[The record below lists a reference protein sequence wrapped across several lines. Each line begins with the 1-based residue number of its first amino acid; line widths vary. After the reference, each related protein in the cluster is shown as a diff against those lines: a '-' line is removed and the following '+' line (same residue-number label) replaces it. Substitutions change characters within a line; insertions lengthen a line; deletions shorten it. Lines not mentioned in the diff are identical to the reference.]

1 VSPRRPPAQGSS
13 LFGPGHDQSRAIDAG
28 SDAPLAARMR
38 PRTLDEYLGQE
49 HLLAPGSVLRTI
61 IEQDR
66 LRSILLYGPA
76 GTGKTSLA
84 ALIAN
89 STSAEFVQLSAVT
102 AGVADVRRV
111 VEQGKERLRAVGRR
125 TVMFIDEVHRFSKA
139 QQDALLPGVEAGW
152 VVFIGAT
159 TENPFFSV
167 IGPLLSRSTLFRLEP
182 LGDEQLAEIVRRAVD
197 DERGLAGAVVVA
209 GDALEAIVSRG
220 EGDARIALNALEAAA
235 ERAAARGD
243 QTVTAADVAD
253 AMRQRYLRYDRA
265 GDQHYDIVSAF
276 IKSMRASD
284 PDAAVAWLVRMIEA
298 GEDPRFIARRLVIFA
313 SEDIGVADH
322 EALQVAT
329 AAGQA
334 VELVGLPEA
343 AINLTHATVALAL
356 APKSN
361 AVIRA
366 LGAAQADLERAG
378 RGEVPAHLRDAHYPG
393 ARALGHGEG
402 YQYPHDHPGGRV
414 DQTVMPVGFEDRTYW
429 EPEPDLPERRRRA
442 RGEEGE
448 R

>member
-1 VSPRRPPAQGSS
+1 
-13 LFGPGHDQSRAIDAG
+13 
-28 SDAPLAARMR
+28 MR